1 MAKIYLDE
9 SGDLGWSFDA
19 PYRAG
24 GSSRYL
30 TVAAVITPDTHAHF
44 PARIIRDLYTDR
56 KWTTSKEK
64 KWTDMSDA
72 ARADFAEKAL
82 ALKEKQPDIK
92 FFAMTVNKQK
102 VMTHLREDP
111 NLLYN
116 YMLKLMLADEM
127 ASYPAVTLVPDPRSI
142 KVASGNSQH
151 EYLQICLWYD
161 KGVQTKLNS
170 KPIDSKKELG
180 IQFADMLSGVVQAH
194 HEDCRSEPWKILA
207 SAVKWKP
214 LFF

>member
-1 MAKIYLDE
+1 MATIYLDE

-30 TVAAVITPDTHAHF
+30 TLAAVITPDTHTHH
-44 PARIIRDLYTDR
+44 PARIVRDLYTDR

-64 KWTDMSDA
+64 KWTDMSDS
-72 ARADFAEKAL
+72 AREDFARKAL
-82 ALKEKQPDIK
+82 KLKEKQPEVK
-92 FFAMTVNKQK
+92 YFAMTVNKQK
-102 VMTHLREDP
+102 VMPHLREDP

-127 ASYPAVTLVPDPRSI
+127 ATYPEVILVPDPRSI

-151 EYLQICLWYD
+151 EYLQISLWYD
-161 KGVQTKLNS
+161 KGVQTKLHS
-170 KPIDSKKELG
+170 RPTDSKKDLG

-194 HEDCRSEPWKILA
+194 HEDRRSSPWKILA
-207 SAVKWKP
+207 SAVKWKT